1 MSFVFSQFKCC
12 VLVLFFQLSFPIK
25 FQLEIILAIVGKTK
39 YQEQWEKDFSSIQ
52 KVKTD
57 CYSAFCKKCPQCFRI
72 DSSGIC
78 QVRSLK
84 RVTLKVVSLNKI
96 LPWKVCLRESEGD
109 HKLESHAI
117 TAVAYRQKT
126 KTKRKLLKMSVK

>member
-1 MSFVFSQFKCC
+1 M
-12 VLVLFFQLSFPIK
+12 
-25 FQLEIILAIVGKTK
+25 AIVGKTK

-84 RVTLKVVSLNKI
+84 RVTLKVVSLNKT
-96 LPWKVCLRESEGD
+96 LPWKVCRRESEGD

>member
-1 MSFVFSQFKCC
+1 M
-12 VLVLFFQLSFPIK
+12 
-25 FQLEIILAIVGKTK
+25 GKTK
-39 YQEQWEKDFSSIQ
+39 YQEQWEKDFSSIK

-57 CYSAFCKKCPQCFRI
+57 FYSAFCKKCLQRFSI

-78 QVRSLK
+78 QLRSLK
-84 RVTLKVVSLNKI
+84 RVTLKVLRLNKTI
-96 LPWKVCLRESEGD
+96 TWSVCLRESEGD

-126 KTKRKLLKMSVK
+126 KAKRKLLKMSVK